1 MLHPS
6 DNLKI
11 SSLKVNRAPRLE
23 AILWCMTTS
32 IERVMSLRFEL
43 SSFQRYHSLEFSGDE
58 ILDANPSVLS
68 TNQPPHFVTPHSN
81 LFLSLFLFTLVSVH
95 ICLSRGKCNYT
106 RLAINNLVISR
117 QYNTQRRQPF
127 HAFSNVRERQC
138 FLNKLTG
145 NAWPV
150 TRLSNE
156 M

>member
-1 MLHPS
+1 M
-6 DNLKI
+6 
-11 SSLKVNRAPRLE
+11 
-23 AILWCMTTS
+23 TS
-32 IERVMSLRFEL
+32 IERYNEFAIFFL
-43 SSFQRYHSLEFSGDE
+43 STLSQVGVLGRRNHRCESRQYLARIVCRILSLES
-58 ILDANPSVLS
+58 
-68 TNQPPHFVTPHSN
+68 

-95 ICLSRGKCNYT
+95 ICLSRSKCNYT

-117 QYNTQRRQPF
+117 QKHNTQRRQPL

-156 M
+156 IQEIKK